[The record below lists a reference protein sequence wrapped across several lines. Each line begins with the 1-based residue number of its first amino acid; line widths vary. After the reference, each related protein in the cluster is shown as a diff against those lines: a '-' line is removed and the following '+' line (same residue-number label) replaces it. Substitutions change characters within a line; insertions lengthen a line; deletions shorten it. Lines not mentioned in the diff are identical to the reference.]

1 MAKKIDIPQAEI
13 EACREFRKKLNLAYT
28 HDIVMFRCFD
38 TRNNAL
44 LCWEKCPVAS
54 KLKDERLVRLP
65 DGQPLP
71 IIAPTDVAKT
81 MEDIGKLGINMD
93 VYEEIDGK
101 KPKKKKISADVEDF
115 LHMQSRV
122 ISMLSWHPEIWEA
135 LDRLSPGEI
144 LDRLIGKTGLAG
156 VPTMVGGQQQFTVS
170 KQTKKMFEDM
180 EKKFAAEDG
189 DKEPNFEEEEPW
201 EGKGKRAGKKKHEE
215 EW

>member
-1 MAKKIDIPQAEI
+1 MAKKKDIPQSEI
-13 EACREFRKKLNLAYT
+13 ETCREFRKKLNLAHT

-44 LCWEKCPVAS
+44 ACWEKCPVAS
-54 KLKDERLVRLP
+54 RLKDGE
-65 DGQPLP
+65 
-71 IIAPTDVAKT
+71 PTIVTSVGDKL
-81 MEDIGKLGINMD
+81 DINLG

-101 KPKKKKISADVEDF
+101 KPKKEKKISADVEDF

-122 ISMLSWHPEIWEA
+122 ISMLSWHPEIWKA

-156 VPTMVGGQQQFTVS
+156 VPTLVGGQQQFTVS

-189 DKEPNFEEEEPW
+189 NKEPPNYGEEDEFEM
-201 EGKGKRAGKKKHEE
+201 RGKKKRKDEE
-215 EW
+215 DW